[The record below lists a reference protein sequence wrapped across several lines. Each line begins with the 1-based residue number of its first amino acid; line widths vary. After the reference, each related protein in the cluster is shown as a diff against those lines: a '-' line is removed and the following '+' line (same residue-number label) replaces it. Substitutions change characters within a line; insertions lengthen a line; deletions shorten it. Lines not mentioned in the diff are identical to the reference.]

1 MRPATR
7 NPHLASQEAGS
18 KRTPLNTITNH
29 CVIVMSS
36 GSTSSHDTSLFR
48 EDVDRFL
55 MNTVNNYPYYN
66 HSQFRPYRIV
76 RAQRLFDGNEAERIQ
91 RMLIVPPNN
100 INGDGEPGFS
110 PYIESAWL
118 SGFMPWLA
126 DISRMT
132 TQEKVE
138 NWLETSS
145 ILRFVQNNEPSS

>member
-1 MRPATR
+1 
-7 NPHLASQEAGS
+7 
-18 KRTPLNTITNH
+18 
-29 CVIVMSS
+29 MSS

-66 HSQFRPYRIV
+66 HS
-76 RAQRLFDGNEAERIQ
+76 E
-91 RMLIVPPNN
+91 
-100 INGDGEPGFS
+100 NGDGEPGFS

-118 SGFMPWLA
+118 DGFMSCLDYIP
-126 DISRMT
+126 RMT

-145 ILRFVQNNEPSS
+145 IHRFVQNNEPST